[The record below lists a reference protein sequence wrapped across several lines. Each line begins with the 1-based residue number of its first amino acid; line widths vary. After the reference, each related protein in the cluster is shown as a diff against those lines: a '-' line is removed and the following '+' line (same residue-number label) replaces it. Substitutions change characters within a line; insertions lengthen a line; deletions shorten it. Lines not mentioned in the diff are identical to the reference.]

1 MGFIGTQS
9 KIILY
14 QTKAE
19 KHYVKNRKTIFSSIQ
34 NMSQKLINLKG
45 NNLLTEKKLLFSR
58 RKFLSFEKENSNCL

>member
-34 NMSQKLINLKG
+34 NMLQWTIVGGIYYYLDII
-45 NNLLTEKKLLFSR
+45 
-58 RKFLSFEKENSNCL
+58 